1 MEKIEELY
9 AKLEFEKSYSKE
21 LKQKIEV
28 LERQVNFYENNLQN
42 LMVSMKPYLKKLGLK
57 IQ

>member
-9 AKLEFEKSYSKE
+9 TKLEFEKSYSKE